1 MASKLT
7 VRNLKK
13 SYGDYQAVRGVDFDI
28 AEGEI
33 LGLLGPNGAGKTS
46 TLECVIGLRRPD
58 SGTIQICGMDALA
71 EPEKVKE
78 LIGAQLQATA
88 LQDKI
93 TPREAIELF
102 GAFYAKPAKTR
113 DLIERF
119 SLTEKAD
126 APFDS
131 LSGGQK
137 QRLGL
142 ALAFVNNPQVLFLDE
157 PTTGLDPQSR
167 RELHGSIEKIRRD
180 GCTVL
185 LTTHYIEEAHQL
197 CDRIAIIDQG
207 QIIATGTPDSLIANA
222 KTLPCISLQTTH
234 PIEISHMQKLPGV
247 RETDWQKNR
256 GQLKTKDVSRTV
268 IELVKLIESQNNE
281 LVDLQIRKPSLEDV
295 FIELTG
301 TSLRE

>member
-1 MASKLT
+1 MASKLI

-13 SYGDYQAVRGVDFDI
+13 FYGNYPAVRDVSFEI

-58 SGTIQICGMDALA
+58 SGTLQICGLDALA
-71 EPEKVKE
+71 DPEKVKE
-78 LIGAQLQATA
+78 FIGAQLQATA

-93 TPREAIELF
+93 TPREALELF
-102 GAFYAKPAKTR
+102 SAFYAKPAKTQ

-119 SLTEKAD
+119 SLSEKAD

-180 GCTVL
+180 GCTIL

-197 CDRIAIIDQG
+197 CDRIAIIDHG

-222 KTLPCISLQTTH
+222 QTLPCISLQTTH
-234 PIEISHMQKLPGV
+234 PIETAHLQKLPGV
-247 RETDWQKNR
+247 RETDWHKNR
-256 GQLKTKDVSRTV
+256 GQLKTQDVSRTV

>member
-1 MASKLT
+1 MALKVL

-13 SYGDYQAVRGVDFDI
+13 SYGKYEAVRGVDFEVG
-28 AEGEI
+28 EGEI

-58 SGTIQICGMDALA
+58 AGTIQLCGIDALA

-93 TPREAIELF
+93 TPREAIKLF
-102 GAFYAKPAKTR
+102 AAFYAKPAKAD

-119 SLTEKAD
+119 SLAEKAD

-137 QRLGL
+137 QRLAL
-142 ALAFVNNPQVLFLDE
+142 ALAFVNNPQILFLDE

-167 RELHGSIEKIRRD
+167 RELHVSIEKMRRD
-180 GCTVL
+180 GRTIL

-197 CDRIAIIDQG
+197 CDRIAIIDHG
-207 QIIATGTPDSLIANA
+207 RIIATNTPDGLIAAA
-222 KTLPCISLQTTH
+222 KTLPCISLQTARPLDAPRVQGLT
-234 PIEISHMQKLPGV
+234 GARDV
-247 RETDWQKNR
+247 DWKIDR
-256 GQLKTKDVSRTV
+256 GQIKTADVSRCV
-268 IELVKLIESQNNE
+268 IELVKLIEAQGNE

-301 TSLRE
+301 TSLRD